1 MIANSTGLS
10 MYGNTCESSMMSS
23 LLKAE
28 KVSVSSTKAKKVGV
42 SSTKAIKES
51 NANIS
56 STKANKEESAS
67 ISSTKSEKGMTE
79 AMNVSEYWTS
89 I

>member
-10 MYGNTCESSMMSS
+10 MYGNSCESSMMSL
-23 LLKAE
+23 LLKAK

-42 SSTKAIKES
+42 SSTKATKES
-51 NANIS
+51 ND
-56 STKANKEESAS
+56 S

-79 AMNVSEYWTS
+79 AMNVSEY
-89 I
+89 